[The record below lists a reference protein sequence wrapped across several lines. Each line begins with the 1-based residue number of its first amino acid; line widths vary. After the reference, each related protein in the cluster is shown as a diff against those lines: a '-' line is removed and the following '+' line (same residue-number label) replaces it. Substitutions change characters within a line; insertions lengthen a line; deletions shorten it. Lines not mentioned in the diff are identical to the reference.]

1 MENSYWESL
10 QSQSSHRCWCCL
22 GTGLVAS
29 SVDCDSRAART
40 QPRRAS
46 LCGGVMESLCSSAS
60 TTETIETAE
69 KSYHRLSSLLLL
81 LLLLLLLRL
90 RRRGQSAVTAITCLR
105 VARLGLGGVALAV
118 CVLLMLML
126 HAFTLHAF
134 TLHASILSHFLSPL
148 YILFGQQNVSSF
160 GLLCDI
166 RQKQRTIPA
175 RSSPLSPLLP
185 PLSQSPSPSTAD
197 QTKTI
202 QRCHQFLDSSS
213 VLEGSSSPNSL
224 PTVNTALQAVYFGPR
239 TNHGSPPSSNACPSS
254 PISPSLSSL
263 SSVPLTPH
271 IFSPPFFF

>member
-1 MENSYWESL
+1 
-10 QSQSSHRCWCCL
+10 
-22 GTGLVAS
+22 
-29 SVDCDSRAART
+29 
-40 QPRRAS
+40 
-46 LCGGVMESLCSSAS
+46 MESLCSSAS

-69 KSYHRLSSLLLL
+69 KSYHRLSLLLL
-81 LLLLLLLRL
+81 LLMMMMLRL

-118 CVLLMLML
+118 CVLLMLM
-126 HAFTLHAF
+126 LHAF

-239 TNHGSPPSSNACPSS
+239 TNHGSPPSSNAYPSS